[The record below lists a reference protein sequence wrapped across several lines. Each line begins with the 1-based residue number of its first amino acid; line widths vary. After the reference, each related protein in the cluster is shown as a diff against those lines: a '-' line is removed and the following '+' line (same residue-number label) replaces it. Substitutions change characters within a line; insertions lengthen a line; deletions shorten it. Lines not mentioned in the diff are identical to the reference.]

1 MKRFLAFLLITLAP
15 ATVRGQTAPDSIPQ
29 ILQRID
35 SGSVLRVR
43 AGRMT
48 TRGRFSGMS
57 DDAIVLEQVSG
68 SQTPIRFTAINDIWK
83 QGTYWKQGAIIGAVT
98 GTAVLT
104 GFGWV
109 LVRVSCEQPDGC
121 RNDYRTV
128 VLYSILLGGGGG
140 GLVGAGLGYVAKRWI
155 PIFSN

>member
-1 MKRFLAFLLITLAP
+1 MKKFLALLLITVAP
-15 ATVRGQTAPDSIPQ
+15 ASADAQAPRDSIPQ
-29 ILQRID
+29 ILEQVD
-35 SGSVLRVR
+35 SGSMLRVR
-43 AGRMT
+43 AGRVT

-57 DDAIVLEQVSG
+57 NDALVLEQTTG
-68 SQTPIRFTAINDIWK
+68 SQTPIRFNAIDDIWK

-109 LVRVSCEQPDGC
+109 LVRVSCEQDDGC

>member
-1 MKRFLAFLLITLAP
+1 MKKILALLLIGIAP
-15 ATVRGQTAPDSIPQ
+15 STVHSQTAPDSIPQ
-29 ILQRID
+29 ILQQVD
-35 SGSVLRVR
+35 SGAMLRVR
-43 AGRMT
+43 AGRAT

-57 DDAIVLEQVSG
+57 NDALVLQQESG

-109 LVRVSCEQPDGC
+109 LVRVSCEQDDGC

-128 VLYSILLGGGGG
+128 VLYSVLLGGGGG